1 MTRNAGQ
8 GVGYSSVRLR
18 LSQCIVALVSLFAFP
33 TLAFA
38 QIPPPQ
44 TYYAIDANGVDIV
57 RGSFHVST
65 PTLSIGQPGLGGLS
79 YNRIFDSGV
88 SAWRD
93 NVTGTINAD
102 GSTYTVTLM
111 DSAELFTLSS
121 GTFTSTEG
129 RGGTLVYDGVDE
141 YTYTTAS
148 GVIAIYN
155 EAYASEMPTEANKG
169 RVTSILMPSGEL
181 VTFTY
186 HELEAFAPPDP
197 DPTFLAHRIQSITN
211 NLGYQLSFEYENNDA
226 DDSGLNL
233 IEVTAINNASAYC
246 DPTANGC
253 GLSGWPTLTFGT
265 DGTAQTVTDAT
276 SRTTR
281 YAFTSGVITGVRW
294 PSSTS
299 DDVTI
304 GYNGNYTRVLNYT
317 TAAGTW
323 SYTFSSGGFGTDT
336 ASVFQPGFAQGVQ
349 FRISSTTG
357 RVTSVGDPVQI
368 WESYLYDGQNRLT
381 RVTQQEGNYTQYT
394 YDARGNVTETRQVA
408 KSGSGLSDIVT
419 MASYDSTCS
428 DPQTCNSPNSTTD
441 ARGYRTDYTYDAG
454 HGGVLT
460 VTSPAP
466 SGSAPV
472 GSGTRPQTRYT
483 YSQLYAYYRQASSPS
498 TPIQAPSAVYRLTG
512 TSACATTSSCAN
524 GADETVALISYDT
537 TGSADNVLPTE
548 VTVRAGNSAVSTTT
562 QSTYDQ
568 IGNMV
573 ETDGPLSGDAT
584 KFVYDNA
591 RRRLGIIGPDPDGGA
606 SLLNRALRYNYDGNG
621 WVESVERG
629 TASGGTWAN
638 FSALERLD
646 VIYDGA
652 GRRTQQRFVAG
663 GSTHA
668 VTQYSYDTAARL
680 ECVTVRMNP
689 SEFNSLPASACT
701 LDTEGADGPDRI
713 TRYIYDNRN
722 QVTVV
727 TSAYGTAD
735 AQATASQTYTMN
747 RLVASLTDAN
757 GNLTTY
763 EYDGFDRIRRIR
775 FPNTSGG
782 GSSATDY
789 EQYTYDANSNIT
801 QDRRRDGA
809 TITYAYDNLNRTTTM
824 TPSTGDIVS
833 YVYDNF
839 SRMTQASF
847 TGHTLTFGYDQLSRN
862 ISAGGPLGTVSYQ
875 YDAAGRR
882 TRVTWPDTFY
892 AEYDFDITGAVT
904 SIRENGA
911 TSGVGVLASYAYDD
925 LGRRDSITRGNGTT
939 TAYDYDAA
947 GRLEE
952 LAQNLDSTANDV
964 TFNFTYNAARQSIT
978 QDRTTTN
985 GGYVWTQPANNTQN
999 STANGLNQLAQLSG
1013 TSFTYDGRGN
1023 LTSTGATSY
1032 SYDVYNRLT
1041 GAGSATLAYDPSG
1054 RLYQT
1059 VGGGVT
1065 TRLQYDG
1072 VDLIAEY
1079 EEVNNVWVMQQ
1090 RYVHGPGIDEPI
1102 VQYEGSGTSDRR
1114 WLHQDRLGS
1123 VIAVSNSS
1131 GVLIG
1136 SPYSY
1141 DEYGVPGLSNVGR
1154 FQYTGQIW
1162 LPEVPLYHYKAR
1174 AYNPLL
1180 GRFLQTDPIL
1190 YGGGLNLYAYV
1201 NNDPTNKVDPLGLNP
1216 LAAYGISVAV
1226 GVTFSVV
1233 LEVAS
1238 QLSANNG
1245 DWGSL
1250 DGGAIGRAAL
1260 VGAVTGHATGLGL
1273 IATST
1278 RLTISVATRLGI
1290 GGTALVTGASGNAVG
1305 CAATGDDIALCAV
1318 LGGADSFTRLYPVF
1332 STGRWIWLQG
1342 EGGQESNS
1350 VVEPDCSLQPDGV
1363 TFWCDPGYTAGSG
1376 DNQGTVVG
1384 VAVSTSNVRSPGSVC
1399 RKMPRCPKGL
1409 KMVSDT
1415 TAKYDYQR
1423 IAAWTT
1429 NPTDWQTMKRRTG
1442 SHRFATYAR
1451 GALVHEGNA
1460 QSDGPPPCPRE
1471 GTHYL
1476 RDDSGASCHSRD
1488 TVSVSSRP

>member
-79 YNRIFDSGV
+79 YNRTFDSGV

-111 DSAELFTLSS
+111 DSSELFTLSS

-233 IEVTAINNASAYC
+233 IEVTAVNNASAYC

-276 SRTTR
+276 NRTTR

-304 GYNGNYTRVLNYT
+304 GYNGNYTRVLTYT

-323 SYTFSSGGFGTDT
+323 SYTFSTGFSNDT

-349 FRISSTTG
+349 FRISNTTG

-381 RVTQQEGNYTQYT
+381 RVTQQEGNYVQYT
-394 YDARGNVTETRQVA
+394 YDNRGNVTETRQVA

-419 MASYDSTCS
+419 TASYESTCS
-428 DPQTCNSPNSTTD
+428 DPQTCNRPNSTTD
-441 ARGYRTDYTYDAG
+441 ARGYRTDYTYDAT

-537 TGSADNVLPTE
+537 TGSLDNVLPTE
-548 VTVRAGNSAVSTTT
+548 VTVRAGNSAVSATYE
-562 QSTYDQ
+562 STYDQ
-568 IGNMV
+568 IGNV
-573 ETDGPLSGDAT
+573 TESDGPLTGDVT
-584 KFVYDNA
+584 KFVYDDA
-591 RRRLGIIGPDPDGGA
+591 RRRLGFIGPDPDAGG
-606 SLLNRALRYNYDGNG
+606 SLLNRAFRYNYDGHG

-629 TASGGTWAN
+629 TASGGIWAN

-646 VIYDGA
+646 VVYDGA
-652 GRRTQQRFVAG
+652 GRQTQQRFVAG

-701 LDTEGADGPDRI
+701 RDTDGVDGPDRI
-713 TRYIYDNRN
+713 TRYTYDNRN
-722 QVTVV
+722 QITMV
-727 TSAYGTAD
+727 TSAYGTDA
-735 AQATASQTYTMN
+735 AQATLTQTYTMN
-747 RLVASLTDAN
+747 RLVASLADAN

-763 EYDGFDRIRRIR
+763 EYDGFGRLRRIR
-775 FPNTSGG
+775 FPNASGG

-789 EQYTYDANSNIT
+789 EQYTYDVNSNVT

-809 TITYAYDNLNRTTTM
+809 TITYAYDNLSRVSTM
-824 TPSTGDIVS
+824 TPSTGDVVS
-833 YVYDNF
+833 YSYDNF
-839 SRMTQASF
+839 GRMTQAAF

-862 ISAGGPLGTVSYQ
+862 VSAGGPLGTVSYQ

-882 TRVTWPDTFY
+882 TRITWPDSFY
-892 AEYDFDITGAVT
+892 AQYDYDLTNAVT
-904 SIRENGA
+904 AIRENGA
-911 TSGVGVLASYAYDD
+911 TSGDGVLATYAYDN
-925 LGRRDSITRGNGTT
+925 LGRRLSMSRANGSGATT
-939 TAYDYDAA
+939 VYDYDAA

-952 LAQNLDSTANDV
+952 LAQQIDSPNSVSFD
-964 TFNFTYNAARQSIT
+964 FTYNAASQAVT
-978 QDRTTTN
+978 QDRATSN
-985 GGYVWTQPANNTQN
+985 SAYVWTQPANNTQN
-999 STANGLNQLAQLSG
+999 STANGLNQIAQLSG
-1013 TSFTYDGRGN
+1013 ANFTYDGRGN
-1023 LTSTGATSY
+1023 LTSTSATSY

-1041 GAGSATLAYDPSG
+1041 GAGSATLAYDPAG

-1065 TRLQYDG
+1065 TRFQYDG
-1072 VDLIAEY
+1072 VDLIAEF
-1079 EEVNNVWVMQQ
+1079 NSSNVLQR

-1102 VQYEGSGTSDRR
+1102 VSYEGSGTSDRR
-1114 WLHQDRLGS
+1114 WLHQDHLGS
-1123 VIAVSNSS
+1123 VIAASNSS
-1131 GVLIG
+1131 GALIG
-1136 SPYSY
+1136 SPNSY
-1141 DEYGVPGLSNVGR
+1141 DEYGVPGSSNTGR
-1154 FQYTGQIW
+1154 FQYAAQIW
-1162 LPEVPLYHYKAR
+1162 LPEVSAFHTSAR
-1174 AYNPLL
+1174 VYLPQL
-1180 GRFLQTDPIL
+1180 GRFLQSDPL
-1190 YGGGLNLYAYV
+1190 LCFGGLNLYIYV
-1201 NNDPTNKVDPLGLNP
+1201 ENDPINWVDPRGTQRAPAPDGGGGCAPPWCTPSDDLVIPAPVSDDGPPIGYPLIIGMPNMPLVGEVVEDDDIIVEAEGEKDLGECVMQCTLEHFGLSAVAASIVNASNMDVPKRMVFGSNQSRATSNASIYMRRLFRGWNLPFELPAPTANTLGRTGASLGNRLGLTR
-1216 LAAYGISVAV
+1216 SV
-1226 GVTFSVV
+1226 GVI
-1233 LEVAS
+1233 L
-1238 QLSANNG
+1238 
-1245 DWGSL
+1245 
-1250 DGGAIGRAAL
+1250 GRAAPGVGWGL
-1260 VGAVTGHATGLGL
+1260 VALDVAL
-1273 IATST
+1273 IT
-1278 RLTISVATRLGI
+1278 RCTI
-1290 GGTALVTGASGNAVG
+1290 N
-1305 CAATGDDIALCAV
+1305 
-1318 LGGADSFTRLYPVF
+1318 
-1332 STGRWIWLQG
+1332 
-1342 EGGQESNS
+1342 
-1350 VVEPDCSLQPDGV
+1350 
-1363 TFWCDPGYTAGSG
+1363 
-1376 DNQGTVVG
+1376 
-1384 VAVSTSNVRSPGSVC
+1384 C
-1399 RKMPRCPKGL
+1399 R
-1409 KMVSDT
+1409 
-1415 TAKYDYQR
+1415 
-1423 IAAWTT
+1423 
-1429 NPTDWQTMKRRTG
+1429 
-1442 SHRFATYAR
+1442 R
-1451 GALVHEGNA
+1451 G
-1460 QSDGPPPCPRE
+1460 
-1471 GTHYL
+1471 
-1476 RDDSGASCHSRD
+1476 
-1488 TVSVSSRP
+1488 